1 MTTPSTTP
9 TSVEDMMLVTCV
21 AKQKGDQK
29 SRGERWRGEA
39 ETGSETKYD
48 CMIII
53 RPVQRR
59 EQELELRAEA
69 IARLKPPPVR
79 IAVTSQLYISV
90 MDRFDAGFS
99 PHLTSCSSPCRL
111 VNSMV
116 ASGEALTSQR
126 CHNPT
131 SPAAHPMQASTC
143 HIGAMGREP
152 IDRDA
157 TQGSL

>member
-1 MTTPSTTP
+1 
-9 TSVEDMMLVTCV
+9 MMLVTCV
-21 AKQKGDQK
+21 TKQKGDQK

-53 RPVQRR
+53 IIRPERGR
-59 EQELELRAEA
+59 EQELELSAEA
-69 IARLKPPPVR
+69 IARLKSPPVR
-79 IAVTSQLYISV
+79 IAVTDQLYISV

-99 PHLTSCSSPCRL
+99 PHLTFCSSPCRL
-111 VNSMV
+111 ANSMV
-116 ASGEALTSQR
+116 PSGAALTSQR

-143 HIGAMGREP
+143 HIGAMGRES